1 MCLHLNKNLE
11 NIILLSIITEDNAQI
26 LNLAEDEFNF
36 PETKWLYKRI
46 NDMYKSREEINIA
59 SVANGQIKVLNYL
72 ANIENNGLTSYQI
85 PKQIEE
91 LKKLNKQRDIEKL
104 VLFMNENK
112 DFPNVL
118 DDVQKLIEAIN
129 KDSQKKIVNL
139 ADVQAETQLKER
151 YKSFIPQLDTALN
164 GFQMGQLTIWT
175 GKSGHGKSTFIS
187 QMLIEAVEQ
196 GYKVFSYSGELKLE
210 TFRNWLERQ
219 IAGEEHIGLID
230 DREYGRKQT
239 TMTQEVLNGIR
250 KWYDGKIYCY
260 DNRLIYENAEANS
273 VTNLLIE
280 AILKNG
286 CRVFL
291 IDNLM
296 TCSFENTM
304 QTDYYKAQ
312 SDFVGKLSYIAK
324 AYNVHIHLVAHP
336 RKTKGDIEQDDISG
350 TSDTFKRADNVI
362 SVQRNDDGSNTIR
375 VMKCR
380 ETGNNDEQIKC
391 TFLPKSKRF
400 VQANKEFSKYRKYG
414 WEKESGIECPF

>member
-1 MCLHLNKNLE
+1 MCLPLNKNLE

-26 LNLAEDEFNF
+26 LNLTEDEFNF

-59 SVANGQIKVLNYL
+59 SVANGQLKVLNYL
-72 ANIENNGLTSYQI
+72 ASIENNGLTSYQI

-129 KDSQKKIVNL
+129 KDTVKKIVNL

-151 YKSFIPQLDTALN
+151 YKSHIPQLDTALN

-239 TMTQEVLNGIR
+239 TMSQEVLNGIR
-250 KWYDGKIYCY
+250 KWYDKKI
-260 DNRLIYENAEANS
+260 
-273 VTNLLIE
+273 
-280 AILKNG
+280 
-286 CRVFL
+286 
-291 IDNLM
+291 
-296 TCSFENTM
+296 
-304 QTDYYKAQ
+304 
-312 SDFVGKLSYIAK
+312 
-324 AYNVHIHLVAHP
+324 
-336 RKTKGDIEQDDISG
+336 
-350 TSDTFKRADNVI
+350 
-362 SVQRNDDGSNTIR
+362 
-375 VMKCR
+375 
-380 ETGNNDEQIKC
+380 
-391 TFLPKSKRF
+391 
-400 VQANKEFSKYRKYG
+400 
-414 WEKESGIECPF
+414 